1 MKKIIFF
8 MIGVIV
14 FNDYL
19 LSMESTSRRSAK
31 ALLLSDA
38 ADDLEAELARLR
50 AELEVAKNTIT
61 SLGGDVA
68 DLQTLSAER
77 LRQLAFRQRLI
88 GLLVRAHTG
97 VDYRDLAKTNKDT
110 YRNTILSTANS
121 FFGTDTHGIRADE
134 RFTMDKRKWEIV
146 NRDISLCI
154 ASIATN
160 LEGNKEEI
168 RESIRRMCALLPIR
182 LRGESYEDGVLD
194 AKTEERVGK
203 SLIKALETIEIYI
216 NDPQSLP
223 PPDGPFEIEKVAPEE
238 TGGLDIHRKK
248 MKGANAWHDNES
260 YILPYEGYIKI
271 VPSVPQEAS
280 QLSAA
285 SIDGDV

>member
-1 MKKIIFF
+1 MKKLDFSGF
-8 MIGVIV
+8 DKAVAE
-14 FNDYL
+14 NDESLDYL
-19 LSMESTSRRSAK
+19 KS
-31 ALLLSDA
+31 
-38 ADDLEAELARLR
+38 ELAKLR

-68 DLQTLSAER
+68 GLQTLSAER

-110 YRNTILSTANS
+110 YCNTILSIANR
-121 FFGTDTHGIRADE
+121 FLGIFNTHGIVADSGLMDVRA
-134 RFTMDKRKWEIV
+134 WEMA
-146 NRDISLCI
+146 NRIISKCMALI
-154 ASIATN
+154 ADD
-160 LEGNKEEI
+160 LEKNKEEI
-168 RESIRRMCALLPIR
+168 RENIRIMCALLPIR
-182 LRGESYEDGVLD
+182 LRGESYRNGILD

-223 PPDGPFEIEKVAPEE
+223 PPDGPFEIEKTDSEE
-238 TGGLDIHRKK
+238 SALKIYRKK
-248 MKGANAWHDNES
+248 MKGADAWHDNES
-260 YILPYEGYIKI
+260 YILPYERYIKI
-271 VPSVPQEAS
+271 VPSVPQEAPR
-280 QLSAA
+280 LPAA